1 MSSRIRLVDITK
13 LKKSS
18 WFVHNE
24 SQAVIEQ
31 ARSDIKKQQEFLESV
46 GMDKQQLRAFINGD
60 QWSAAFKH
68 KAREELLRFSEQLRQ
83 EMKEESAAKRKELSQ
98 ARRLLSSRK
107 KARESARRRRTGF
120 V

>member
-18 WFVHNE
+18 WFVQSE
-24 SQAVIEQ
+24 SQAALHK
-31 ARSDIKKQQEFLESV
+31 ARADITRQEEFLESV
-46 GMDKQQLRAFINGD
+46 GMDKHQLRAFINGE

-68 KAREELLRFSEQLRQ
+68 KAREELLRFSDQLKQ
-83 EMKEESAAKRKELSQ
+83 EMTEEASAKRKELGE

>member
-18 WFVHNE
+18 WFVQSE
-24 SQAVIEQ
+24 SQIALEK
-31 ARSDIKKQQEFLESV
+31 ARRDISRQEDFLKSV
-46 GMDKQQLRAFINGD
+46 GLDKQQLRAFINGE

-68 KAREELLRFSEQLRQ
+68 KAREELLRFTEQLKQ
-83 EMKEESAAKRKELSQ
+83 EMSEEASAKRKEISES
-98 ARRLLSSRK
+98 RRLLSARK
-107 KARESARRRRTGF
+107 RARESARRRRTGF